1 MKRMT
6 LLTTLSLAFASNIA
20 LANSVTFTIEQV
32 KNDKGT
38 ILAQLFKGA
47 TNYKA
52 GKAVSAQQV
61 KAKQGS
67 ISITFNNLEPGEY
80 AIRYFHDENNNGKL
94 ETNMFANPEVN
105 LQTAISALVVL
116 VVCGAVAGLV
126 PATKAAR
133 VNPIVALHAE

>member
-94 ETNMFANPEVN
+94 ETNMFGMPTEGYGYSNNAKGNF
-105 LQTAISALVVL
+105 
-116 VVCGAVAGLV
+116 G
-126 PATKAAR
+126 PADYNDMKFT
-133 VNPIVALHAE
+133 VSTTPITTQSTVSY